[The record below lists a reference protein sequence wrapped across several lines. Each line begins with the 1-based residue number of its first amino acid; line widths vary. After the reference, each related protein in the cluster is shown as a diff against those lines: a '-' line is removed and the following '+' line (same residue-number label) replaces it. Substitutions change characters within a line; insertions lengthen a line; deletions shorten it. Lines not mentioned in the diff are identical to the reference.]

1 MGREIVPDTC
11 MYVCRTYI
19 QIDTAGVYGLKC
31 CSLCSLFHQFSNYR
45 TADYFAPAHIFSYP
59 AQRFN
64 LVLTAS
70 HQSKTTCTPLIEL
83 VKLHNRLSSRKS
95 RQHVFCPTRTGGG
108 MVNEFTP
115 HGTTAKESEGN
126 RNQYDRIMVALTV
139 IDTPKFFL
147 SKASKRCLL

>member
-1 MGREIVPDTC
+1 

-31 CSLCSLFHQFSNYR
+31 CSLCSLFHQFSIYR
-45 TADYFAPAHIFSYP
+45 IADYFAPHIYSP
-59 AQRFN
+59 TQLGVSTWCWQHGMNPDQMMHNDRR
-64 LVLTAS
+64 
-70 HQSKTTCTPLIEL
+70 KKTCTPPIEL

-139 IDTPKFFL
+139 IDTPICFL
-147 SKASKRCLL
+147 SKASKRYLL